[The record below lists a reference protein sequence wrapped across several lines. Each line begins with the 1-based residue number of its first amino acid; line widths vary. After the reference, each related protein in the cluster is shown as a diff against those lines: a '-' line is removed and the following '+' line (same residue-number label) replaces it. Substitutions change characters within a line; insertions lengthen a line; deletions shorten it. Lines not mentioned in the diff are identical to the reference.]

1 MLNSHYK
8 IDILYSSDNDKREL
22 EPYLD
27 KAIHDF
33 ATSLKTLNAG
43 ELTITKWN

>member
-1 MLNSHYK
+1 MHTTIK

-43 ELTITKWN
+43 ELTITK

>member
-1 MLNSHYK
+1 MHTTIK